1 MFGSPTRTISSAITS
16 NSIIS
21 SSQNTLSPSTRSM
34 WTKIQ
39 DFDTISRCAHT
50 ATRFSHY
57 LVIFG
62 GFDGVRVLSDVIIF
76 DLESFAWNRTQISGT
91 MPRPRHGHSACL
103 YEKNKLII
111 FGGHDGENTLNSTL
125 VITLDEKQR
134 KNDLQV

>member
-1 MFGSPTRTISSAITS
+1 MFGSPIRTISSAVTTS
-16 NSIIS
+16 IS
-21 SSQNTLSPSTRSM
+21 LMPSSQNALSSNPRSM

-39 DFDTISRCAHT
+39 DFDTISRCAHS

-57 LVIFG
+57 IVIFG

-76 DLESFAWNRTQISGT
+76 DLESFAWNGTQISGT
-91 MPRPRHGHSACL
+91 MPKPRYGHSACL

-125 VITLDEKQR
+125 IVTLDDKQR
-134 KNDLQV
+134 KNY